1 MDKLSNLSFFN
12 IKSELE
18 YSCLYP
24 PSEHIQ
30 DNVSTFEILAFFF
43 WWLFICFYIYI
54 YILLTLTPSYF
65 GTAEP

>member
-43 WWLFICFYIYI
+43 LVAFHMLLYIYI
-54 YILLTLTPSYF
+54 YITHPDTFLLWYC
-65 GTAEP
+65 